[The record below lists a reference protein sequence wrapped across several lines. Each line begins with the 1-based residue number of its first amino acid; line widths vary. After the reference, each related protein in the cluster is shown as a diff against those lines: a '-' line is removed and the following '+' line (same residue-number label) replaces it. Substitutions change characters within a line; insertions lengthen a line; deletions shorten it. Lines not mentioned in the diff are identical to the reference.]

1 MAHIIGAAPLALPC
15 HALATLSF
23 FKNRTR
29 PVSSL
34 TAAVQAAFAPQGLLS
49 HAEAQFRP
57 RDGQTRMALAVAEAI
72 EQRQTLVVEAGT
84 GVGKTYAYLV
94 PALLSGQ
101 RLLVS
106 TATRALQ
113 DQLFARDLPRLVAA
127 LGMPLRMAR
136 LKGRSAY
143 LCTERLERVRQG
155 RAAPQDPQVLRSVAL
170 VERWARTTR
179 TGDLSELP
187 GLDERSPVLPLVTS
201 TRDNCLGSD
210 CPHWQ
215 DCHVNAARREA
226 LAADVVVINHHLMFA
241 DLDVRESGVAQLLP
255 SVGVVVVDEAHQLN
269 DTGVQF
275 AGQSLSGQQ
284 LLAYARDALRAG
296 QAQARGM
303 ADWLVLSARV
313 EQALRELR
321 LAAGQAPV
329 GGRLPWQGV
338 TPQGLDAV
346 RWRAA
351 LVALGRSLRALLE
364 PLAQLQVSDPELR
377 RLFERGSE
385 LLRRLATFAAAAVED
400 TVRWLELGSQQLRM
414 LESPL
419 TIAHIMRTRLL
430 GTELPQQQEAHRQQE
445 QEQEQEGQDAQKG
458 PQDGSGVQEPASG
471 TAWIFTSATLGDD
484 ERLSWFT
491 EPCGL
496 REAKVL
502 RVDSP
507 FDYARQAALYV
518 PRSFAQAGSATH
530 SADVARLALD
540 AAQRL
545 GGRTLVLTTTLRA
558 LHAIGDALQQS
569 LGLFGELDVLVQGQ
583 APKLALI
590 ERFVAAGESAGAGAG
605 RGCILVASATFWEGV
620 DLPGDA
626 LQLVVIDKLP
636 FPPPDDPL
644 VEARSRSLESVG
656 RQAFADYMLP
666 EAAMALKQGAGR
678 LIRRETDRGV
688 LVVCD
693 PRLATKGYGRR
704 LRAALPPMR
713 NLEDEPAFVQAL
725 DALAQPAPQL
735 TTASTT
741 TSALP

>member
-1 MAHIIGAAPLALPC
+1 VRR
-15 HALATLSF
+15 ALASPIF
-23 FKNRTR
+23 FGYCI
-29 PVSSL
+29 PF
-34 TAAVQAAFAPQGLLS
+34 AVHPLISAVEAAFAPQGLLS
-49 HAEAQFRP
+49 QAEARFHPRP
-57 RDGQTRMALAVAEAI
+57 GQTAMAVAVAEAMAG
-72 EQRQTLVVEAGT
+72 RQTLVVEAGT

-94 PALLSGQ
+94 PALLSGE
-101 RLLVS
+101 RVLIS

-113 DQLFARDLPRLVAA
+113 DQLFGRDLPRLVSA
-127 LGMPLRMAR
+127 LGLPLRMAR

-143 LCTERLERVRQG
+143 LCKERLERVRQG
-155 RAAPQDPQVLRSVAL
+155 RAAPQDPQVLRAVAE
-170 VERWARTTR
+170 VERWARTTCS
-179 TGDLSELP
+179 GDMGELP
-187 GLDERSPVLPLVTS
+187 TLDERSPAMALVTS
-201 TRDNCLGSD
+201 TRDNCLGSE

-215 DCHVNAARREA
+215 DCHVNVARREA

-241 DLDVRESGVAQLLP
+241 DLDVRESGMAQLLP

-275 AGQSLSGQQ
+275 AGQSLSSQQ
-284 LLAYARDALRAG
+284 ILGYARDLLRVV

-303 ADWLVLSARV
+303 ADWLVLTASV

-321 LAAGQAPV
+321 LAAGRPPE
-329 GGRLPWQGV
+329 GGRLAWQGV
-338 TPQGLDAV
+338 TPQGLEAV

-351 LVALGRSLRALLE
+351 LVALGRGLKALLL
-364 PLAQLQVSDPELR
+364 PLSQVQVSDPELR
-377 RLFERGSE
+377 RLYERGGE
-385 LLRRLATFAAAAVED
+385 MLQRLAGFAAAAGQD
-400 TVRWLELGSQQLRM
+400 SVRWLELGSQQLRM

-419 TIAHIMRTRLL
+419 SIARIMQTRLL
-430 GTELPQQQEAHRQQE
+430 APPAGE
-445 QEQEQEGQDAQKG
+445 D
-458 PQDGSGVQEPASG
+458 PQDEGAAAAGP
-471 TAWIFTSATLGDD
+471 AWIFTSATLGDD

-496 REAKVL
+496 QQARVL

-518 PRSFAQAGSATH
+518 PRPFVPAGSAGH
-530 SADVARLALD
+530 SAEVARLALE

-558 LHAIGDALQQS
+558 LHAIGQALEQA
-569 LGLFGELDVLVQGQ
+569 LGLFGDLDVLVQGQ
-583 APKLALI
+583 APKQALI
-590 ERFVAAGESAGAGAG
+590 ERFTAAGEGGGASGR

-644 VEARSRSLESVG
+644 VEARSRSLEAVG
-656 RQAFADYMLP
+656 RQAFQDLMLP

-693 PRLATKGYGRR
+693 ARLATMGYGRR

-713 NLEDEPAFVQAL
+713 EIGSEADFVQAL
-725 DALAQPAPQL
+725 EALAQPAPL

-741 TSALP
+741 TSASP

>member
-1 MAHIIGAAPLALPC
+1 
-15 HALATLSF
+15 
-23 FKNRTR
+23 
-29 PVSSL
+29 
-34 TAAVQAAFAPQGLLS
+34 
-49 HAEAQFRP
+49 
-57 RDGQTRMALAVAEAI
+57 
-72 EQRQTLVVEAGT
+72 
-84 GVGKTYAYLV
+84 
-94 PALLSGQ
+94 
-101 RLLVS
+101 
-106 TATRALQ
+106 
-113 DQLFARDLPRLVAA
+113 
-127 LGMPLRMAR
+127 
-136 LKGRSAY
+136 
-143 LCTERLERVRQG
+143 
-155 RAAPQDPQVLRSVAL
+155 
-170 VERWARTTR
+170 
-179 TGDLSELP
+179 
-187 GLDERSPVLPLVTS
+187 
-201 TRDNCLGSD
+201 
-210 CPHWQ
+210 
-215 DCHVNAARREA
+215 
-226 LAADVVVINHHLMFA
+226 
-241 DLDVRESGVAQLLP
+241 
-255 SVGVVVVDEAHQLN
+255 
-269 DTGVQF
+269 
-275 AGQSLSGQQ
+275 
-284 LLAYARDALRAG
+284 
-296 QAQARGM
+296 
-303 ADWLVLSARV
+303 
-313 EQALRELR
+313 
-321 LAAGQAPV
+321 
-329 GGRLPWQGV
+329 
-338 TPQGLDAV
+338 
-346 RWRAA
+346 
-351 LVALGRSLRALLE
+351 LLE
-364 PLAQLQVSDPELR
+364 PLVQLQVSDPELR

-385 LLRRLATFAAAAVED
+385 LLRRLATFAAAAMED

-419 TIAHIMRTRLL
+419 TIANIMRTRLL
-430 GTELPQQQEAHRQQE
+430 GTALAQPQEAQGPQE
-445 QEQEQEGQDAQKG
+445 QAQQEGQGAQQG
-458 PQDGSGVQEPASG
+458 AQGRAGAQAAASG

-496 REAKVL
+496 REATVL

-518 PRSFAQAGSATH
+518 PRPFAQAGSATH

-590 ERFVAAGESAGAGAG
+590 ERFVAAGEGAQANSG

-644 VEARSRSLESVG
+644 VEARSRSLEAVG

-713 NLEDEPAFVQAL
+713 DLEDEAAFVQAL
-725 DALAQPAPQL
+725 DALAQPAPQI